1 MAVSIFLATLPSP
14 PPSFMYI
21 QSADASE
28 KTELLEVAKPQI
40 NISSSSSS
48 LVSPAKGPLK
58 EKERGERGFKKERGT
73 VSQAREDRRQAGLS
87 NLPRFI
93 ILFYYA
99 GKSAAASGELF
110 WLRDHLSQT
119 FVTHN

>member
-28 KTELLEVAKPQI
+28 KTNFWKLPNLRLTSLLLLLLWFRQPRGHSRKRKGGKG
-40 NISSSSSS
+40 
-48 LVSPAKGPLK
+48 VS
-58 EKERGERGFKKERGT
+58 KKERGT

-110 WLRDHLSQT
+110 
-119 FVTHN
+119 